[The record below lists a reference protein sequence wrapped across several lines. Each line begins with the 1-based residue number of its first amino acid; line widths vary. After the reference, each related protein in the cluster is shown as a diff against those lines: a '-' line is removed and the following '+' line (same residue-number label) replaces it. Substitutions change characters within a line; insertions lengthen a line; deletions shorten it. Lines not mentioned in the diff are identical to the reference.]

1 MLTMNNFIKYPSASN
16 IDVAEMFS
24 KDNLV
29 SITGLKDTGK
39 ALTELSVLN
48 KDNNFNNEDKP
59 TEMPDFFEIKFKDI
73 SIMMDINYPYNELI
87 INRNIVIER
96 TKIDDTYN
104 FNLINIKDEEDILIG
119 SYYTLPN

>member
-16 IDVAEMFS
+16 IDIAEMFS

-48 KDNNFNNEDKP
+48 KDNNFNNEDNP
-59 TEMPDFFEIKFKDI
+59 TESPDYFEIKFKDI
-73 SIMMDINYPYNELI
+73 SIDMYTRYSDTEIIM
-87 INRNIVIER
+87 INRNIIIDRE
-96 TKIDDTYN
+96 KIGDKVYG
-104 FNLINIKDEEDILIG
+104 FAIINLKDQKPTPIG
-119 SYYTLPN
+119 SYYII

>member
-1 MLTMNNFIKYPSASN
+1 MNNFLKYPSASN

-29 SITGLKDTGK
+29 SIAGLKDTGETP
-39 ALTELSVLN
+39 TELSVLN